1 MVKIINKG
9 FSYLPY
15 SRLNSEPDDQEHPAS
30 NPCEK
35 LIHPPEKFLQQRNIF
50 FLKTLISITDHKDFI
65 LYLRAYH
72 NASYEEADEAYGCH
86 RSNL

>member
-1 MVKIINKG
+1 MKRTSADGIISTTFVIPFFFPSQWRYRNTDLNMVKIINKG

-35 LIHPPEKFLQQRNIF
+35 LIHPPEKFLQQINIF
-50 FLKTLISITDHKDFI
+50 FKKHSS
-65 LYLRAYH
+65 A
-72 NASYEEADEAYGCH
+72 
-86 RSNL
+86 